1 MTPTKRF
8 AIDGDKVWI
17 EVEDRRGHTLR
28 DEPTD
33 EELHAEVIRQ
43 YNELARIY
51 ALPTLEW
58 LLIKSVIVQRLA
70 SMARAG
76 YQGDAQALLADVDK
90 GSTYVSR
97 LIQERDR
104 LQTNLLEINKA
115 LELDRENT
123 DNALRVKRI
132 LELRRDV
139 AVPQA

>member
-17 EVEDRRGHTLR
+17 EVKDRRGHILR

-97 LIQERDR
+97 LIQENTALRD
-104 LQTNLLEINKA
+104 A
-115 LELDRENT
+115 LDRVNPQGE
-123 DNALRVKRI
+123 VS
-132 LELRRDV
+132 DV